1 MTSIP
6 HSQEQAFTGLEAALV
21 FVAFIAVA
29 AVFSYVV
36 LGAGFFTAQKN
47 QATIAAGVKQTTS
60 SAQIFGDVYAITAM
74 DNTSRW
80 ADYVKITLSST
91 GEEEGLDVS
100 KMTVTYQ
107 DPETRWINLTYAG
120 DPVTAADITGVPRW
134 GILQKVN
141 ANTNTLLEPEEQFIL
156 GIGVPN
162 SATAHTRIAI
172 NLLPPSGVGY
182 SLQRTLPASVQPVMD
197 LY

>member
-6 HSQEQAFTGLEAALV
+6 RSQELAFTGLEAALV
-21 FVAFIAVA
+21 FVAFITVA
-29 AVFSYVV
+29 AVFSYIV

-47 QATIAAGVKQTTS
+47 QATIAAGVKQATS
-60 SAQIFGDVYAITAM
+60 SAQIFGDVYAITAAE
-74 DNTSRW
+74 NTSRW

-91 GEEEGLDVS
+91 GGEEGLDVS

-107 DPETRWINLTYAG
+107 DPETRWTNLTYAG
-120 DPVTAADITGVPRW
+120 DRVTGSDITGSQRW
-134 GILQKVN
+134 GILQKMN
-141 ANTNTLLEPEEQFIL
+141 NNTNILLEPGEQFIL

-162 SATAHTRIAI
+162 SATAHTRITI
-172 NLLPPSGVGY
+172 NFLPSSGVGY
-182 SLQRTLPASVQPVMD
+182 SLQRTLPASLQPVMD